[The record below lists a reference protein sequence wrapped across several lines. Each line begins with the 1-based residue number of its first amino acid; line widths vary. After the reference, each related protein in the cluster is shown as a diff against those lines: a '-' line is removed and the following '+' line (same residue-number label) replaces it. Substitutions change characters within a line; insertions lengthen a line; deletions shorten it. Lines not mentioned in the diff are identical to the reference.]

1 MSVSWTLH
9 DTHSQAT
16 MSPNWVEARALLGI
30 NLSCESGTGIGAI
43 GPRFGANMVSAFVVC
58 DVPVLA
64 RT

>member
-1 MSVSWTLH
+1 
-9 DTHSQAT
+9 